1 MDDIQRLRELADR
14 SYNNEQFVFTDF
26 LSMAELSV
34 FYDYENELR
43 YASPQVF
50 GGCEIAERKIIR
62 FGSEDDIGYVIDFPI
77 VALKIS
83 PLAAKFADKLNHR
96 DFLGALMNLG
106 IKREVLGD
114 IYVKDKAALVFCK
127 DTIADYIIENLTRVK
142 HTSVKVVVADD
153 IEDLT
158 APTLEDKVIQVA
170 STRIDAVIAKVYNMS
185 RQEVLTPFKSGFV
198 FLNGRVCTE
207 NAKTLSGGDI
217 ISVRGY
223 GKFEFAEELNV
234 TKKGKTNC
242 KIRIYK

>member
-1 MDDIQRLRELADR
+1 MDEIQRLRELADR
-14 SYNNEQFVFTDF
+14 SYNNGQFVFTDF
-26 LSMAELSV
+26 MSMAELSY
-34 FYDYENELR
+34 FYDNENELR
-43 YASPQVF
+43 YASPTVF
-50 GGCEIAERKIIR
+50 GGCEIAERKMIR
-62 FGSEDDIGYVIDFPI
+62 FGDEEDIGYVIDFPI
-77 VALKIS
+77 VALRIL

-114 IYVKDKAALVFCK
+114 IYVKDKAACVFCK

-142 HTSVKVVVADD
+142 HTSVKVEISDNTD
-153 IEDLT
+153 DLT
-158 APTLEDKVIQVA
+158 TPTLEDKVIQVA
-170 STRIDAVIAKVYNMS
+170 SVRIDAVIAKAYNMS

>member
-14 SYNNEQFVFTDF
+14 SYNNGQFVFTDF

-50 GGCEIAERKIIR
+50 GGCEIAERKMIR

-83 PLAAKFADKLNHR
+83 SLAAKFADKLNHR

-158 APTLEDKVIQVA
+158 ASTLEDKVIQVA
-170 STRIDAVIAKVYNMS
+170 SVRIDAVIAKAYNMS

-207 NAKTLSGGDI
+207 NAKTLSSGDI

-223 GKFEFAEELNV
+223 GKFEFSEELSE
-234 TKKGKTNC
+234 TKKGKINC

>member
-1 MDDIQRLRELADR
+1 
-14 SYNNEQFVFTDF
+14 
-26 LSMAELSV
+26 MAELSV

-43 YASPQVF
+43 YASPEIF
-50 GGCEIAERKIIR
+50 GGCEIAERKMIR
-62 FGSEDDIGYVIDFPI
+62 FGDEKDIGYVIDFPI
-77 VALKIS
+77 VALRIS

-127 DTIADYIIENLTRVK
+127 DTIANYIMENLTRVK
-142 HTSVKVVVADD
+142 HTSVKVEVSDNTDD
-153 IEDLT
+153 LIT
-158 APTLEDKVIQVA
+158 PTLEDKVIQVA
-170 STRIDAVIAKVYNMS
+170 SVRIDAVIAKAYNMS

-207 NAKTLSGGDI
+207 NAKTLSSGDI
-217 ISVRGY
+217 ISDRGY

-234 TKKGKTNC
+234 SKKGKTNC